1 MFGFTSTKLIRNSH
15 SKNKRSTVKSCTILM
30 TTLIIFSIL
39 ASSCGDSSTQ
49 TLDTN
54 PSRSDSPLNASDI
67 TSQTNVSKQP
77 VEITGDLTGNIKIDG
92 SSTVFPITEAV
103 AEEFGNLTDGNVRIV
118 VGVSGSGG
126 GFKKFCAGE
135 TDISNASR
143 PIKQQEVD
151 ICEDAG
157 VEYIEIP
164 VALDGLSVM
173 VNPEN
178 DFVECVSIKQL
189 NTLWNPQA
197 EGKIQQWDQI
207 DPAWPAEKIQLYGP
221 GVDSGTFDYFTE
233 TVNGESQASR
243 GDFVASEDDN
253 VLVHGI
259 SGDKG
264 SLGYFGYAYYLEN
277 RDRLKLLGIDGGDG
291 CVIPSEQ
298 SINNGTYRPLSRPVF
313 IYLRKDSALKPHIQ
327 EFIRYFLSEDGGQ
340 KLVSEVGY
348 IPFPDKI
355 YGLIQARVDS
365 TAIGTLFGGSQ
376 PHKGSIEEILSK
388 G

>member
-39 ASSCGDSSTQ
+39 ASSCGDTSTQ

-178 DFVECVSIKQL
+178 DFVECINIKQL

-207 DPAWPAEKIQLYGP
+207 DPAWPAERIQLYGP

-291 CVIPSEQ
+291 CVSPSEE
-298 SINNGTYRPLSRPVF
+298 SINYGTYRPLSRPVF
-313 IYLRKDSALKPHIQ
+313 IYLMNDSALKPHIQ
-327 EFIRYFLSEDGGQ
+327 EFIRYYLSEDGGQ
-340 KLVSEVGY
+340 KLASEVGY
-348 IPFPDKI
+348 IPFPQKI
-355 YGLIQARVDS
+355 YELVQARVDS
-365 TAIGTLFGGSQ
+365 TTTGTLFGGSH
-376 PHKGSIEEILSK
+376 PHIGSIEDILSK
-388 G
+388 R

>member
-1 MFGFTSTKLIRNSH
+1 MFGLTSTKLIRNSH

-157 VEYIEIP
+157 VEFIEIP

-277 RDRLKLLGIDGGDG
+277 RD
-291 CVIPSEQ
+291 
-298 SINNGTYRPLSRPVF
+298 
-313 IYLRKDSALKPHIQ
+313 
-327 EFIRYFLSEDGGQ
+327 
-340 KLVSEVGY
+340 
-348 IPFPDKI
+348 
-355 YGLIQARVDS
+355 
-365 TAIGTLFGGSQ
+365 
-376 PHKGSIEEILSK
+376 
-388 G
+388 

>member
-1 MFGFTSTKLIRNSH
+1 MFGFNSTKLISNSP
-15 SKNKRSTVKSCTILM
+15 SKNKRSTGKSCTILM

-39 ASSCGDSSTQ
+39 ASSCGDTSTQ

-77 VEITGDLTGNIKIDG
+77 VEITGDLAGNIKIDG

-233 TVNGESQASR
+233 TINGESQASR

-277 RDRLKLLGIDGGDG
+277 RDKLKLLGIDGGDG
-291 CVIPSEQ
+291 CVIPSEE

-355 YGLIQARVDS
+355 YGLIQARVNS
-365 TAIGTLFGGSQ
+365 SAIGTLFGGSQ

>member
-1 MFGFTSTKLIRNSH
+1 MFGFNSTKLISNAP
-15 SKNKRSTVKSCTILM
+15 SKNKRSTVKSCSILM

-39 ASSCGDSSTQ
+39 ASSCGDTSTQ
-49 TLDTN
+49 TRDTN

-207 DPAWPAEKIQLYGP
+207 DPAWPAAKIQLYGP

-277 RDRLKLLGIDGGDG
+277 RDKLKLLGIDGGDG
-291 CVIPSEQ
+291 CVIPSEET
-298 SINNGTYRPLSRPVF
+298 INNGTYRPLSRPVF

-327 EFIRYFLSEDGGQ
+327 EFIRYYLSEDGGQ

-365 TAIGTLFGGSQ
+365 TAVGTLFGGSQ

>member
-1 MFGFTSTKLIRNSH
+1 MFGFNSTKLISNAP

-39 ASSCGDSSTQ
+39 ASSCGDTSTQ

-54 PSRSDSPLNASDI
+54 PSMSDSALNNSNVASQANI
-67 TSQTNVSKQP
+67 SKQP

-207 DPAWPAEKIQLYGP
+207 DPAWPAAKIQLYGP

-277 RDRLKLLGIDGGDG
+277 RDKLKLLGIDGGDG
-291 CVIPSEQ
+291 CVIPSEET
-298 SINNGTYRPLSRPVF
+298 INNGTYRPLSRPVF

-327 EFIRYFLSEDGGQ
+327 EFIRYYLSEDGGQ

-365 TAIGTLFGGSQ
+365 TAVGTLFGGSQ

>member
-1 MFGFTSTKLIRNSH
+1 MFGFNSTKLISNAP

-39 ASSCGDSSTQ
+39 ASSCGDTSTQ

-54 PSRSDSPLNASDI
+54 PARSDSPLNASDI

-207 DPAWPAEKIQLYGP
+207 DPAWPAEKL
-221 GVDSGTFDYFTE
+221 
-233 TVNGESQASR
+233 
-243 GDFVASEDDN
+243 
-253 VLVHGI
+253 
-259 SGDKG
+259 
-264 SLGYFGYAYYLEN
+264 SL
-277 RDRLKLLGIDGGDG
+277 I
-291 CVIPSEQ
+291 
-298 SINNGTYRPLSRPVF
+298 
-313 IYLRKDSALKPHIQ
+313 HI
-327 EFIRYFLSEDGGQ
+327 
-340 KLVSEVGY
+340 
-348 IPFPDKI
+348 
-355 YGLIQARVDS
+355 
-365 TAIGTLFGGSQ
+365 
-376 PHKGSIEEILSK
+376 
-388 G
+388 

>member
-77 VEITGDLTGNIKIDG
+77 VEITGGLTGNIKIDG

>member
-39 ASSCGDSSTQ
+39 ASSCGDTSTQ

-67 TSQTNVSKQP
+67 TTQTNVSKQP

-103 AEEFGNLTDGNVRIV
+103 AEEFGYLTDGNVRVV

-173 VNPEN
+173 VNPSNE
-178 DFVECVSIKQL
+178 FVECVSIKQL

-197 EGKIQQWDQI
+197 EGKINQWNQI

-264 SLGYFGYAYYLEN
+264 SLGYFGYAYYIEN

-291 CVIPSEQ
+291 CVIPSEE

-313 IYLRKDSALKPHIQ
+313 IYLRKDSLLKPHIQ
-327 EFIRYFLSEDGGQ
+327 EFIRYYLSEDGGQ
-340 KLVSEVGY
+340 KLAIEVGY
-348 IPFPDKI
+348 IPFQDQI

-365 TAIGTLFGGSQ
+365 TATGTLFGGSK
-376 PHKGSIEEILSK
+376 PPKGSIEDILSK
-388 G
+388 R

>member
-1 MFGFTSTKLIRNSH
+1 MFGFNSTQLIRNSH

-39 ASSCGDSSTQ
+39 ASSCGDTSTQ
-49 TLDTN
+49 TLDAN
-54 PSRSDSPLNASDI
+54 PPRSDSPLNASEI
-67 TSQTNVSKQP
+67 TSQTNVSKQL
-77 VEITGDLTGNIKIDG
+77 VEITGGLTGNIKIDG

-103 AEEFGNLTDGNVRIV
+103 AEEFGYLTDGNVRV
-118 VGVSGSGG
+118 VAGVSGSGG

-277 RDRLKLLGIDGGDG
+277 RDKLKLLGIDGGDG
-291 CVIPSEQ
+291 CVIPSEET
-298 SINNGTYRPLSRPVF
+298 INNGTYRPLSRPVF

-327 EFIRYFLSEDGGQ
+327 EFKRYFLSEDGGQ
-340 KLVSEVGY
+340 KLATEVGY

>member
-1 MFGFTSTKLIRNSH
+1 MFGSRYSKLINNLHNRDKTFS
-15 SKNKRSTVKSCTILM
+15 VELYTILT

-39 ASSCGDSSTQ
+39 VISCGDTSTK
-49 TLDTN
+49 TRGN
-54 PSRSDSPLNASDI
+54 G
-67 TSQTNVSKQP
+67 TSQSDATLNNSHISPQTNIPNRSVTS
-77 VEITGDLTGNIKIDG
+77 IGDLTGNIKIDG

-103 AEEFGNLTDGNVRIV
+103 AEEFGYLTDGNVRIV

-143 PIKQQEVD
+143 PITQQEVD

-173 VNPEN
+173 VNPGN
-178 DFVECVSIKQL
+178 KFVECVSLKQL

-197 EGKIQQWDQI
+197 EGKINQWNQI
-207 DPAWPAEKIQLYGP
+207 DPTWPAEKIQLYGP

-264 SLGYFGYAYYLEN
+264 SLGYFGYAYYIEN

-291 CVIPSEQ
+291 CVSPSEET
-298 SINNGTYRPLSRPVF
+298 INNGTYRPLSRPIF
-313 IYLRKDSALKPHIQ
+313 IYLRKDSATKPHVQ
-327 EFIRYFLSEDGGQ
+327 EFIRYYLSEDGGQ

>member
-1 MFGFTSTKLIRNSH
+1 MFGSSYTRLINNSH
-15 SKNKRSTVKSCTILM
+15 NKNKRFTVKTCTILM
-30 TTLIIFSIL
+30 TTLVIFGIL
-39 ASSCGDSSTQ
+39 AISCSDTYTE

-54 PSRSDSPLNASDI
+54 ISRSDAPLNDSDI
-67 TSQTNVSKQP
+67 ASQANISKQP
-77 VEITGDLTGNIKIDG
+77 VEITGNLTGNIQIDG
-92 SSTVFPITEAV
+92 SSTVFPIAEAV
-103 AEEFGNLTDGNVRIV
+103 AEEFGYLTDGNVRVV

-143 PIKQQEVD
+143 PIKQKEVD

-173 VNPEN
+173 VNPSNE
-178 DFVECVSIKQL
+178 FVECVSIKQL

-197 EGKIQQWDQI
+197 EGKINQWNQI

-259 SGDKG
+259 SGDKE

-277 RDRLKLLGIDGGDG
+277 QDKLKLLGIDGGEG
-291 CVIPSEQ
+291 CVKPTEET
-298 SINNGTYRPLSRPVF
+298 INNGTYRPLSRPLF

-327 EFIRYFLSEDGGQ
+327 EFIRY
-340 KLVSEVGY
+340 
-348 IPFPDKI
+348 
-355 YGLIQARVDS
+355 
-365 TAIGTLFGGSQ
+365 
-376 PHKGSIEEILSK
+376 
-388 G
+388 

>member
-1 MFGFTSTKLIRNSH
+1 MFGSSYTRLINNSH
-15 SKNKRSTVKSCTILM
+15 NKNKRFTVKTCTILM
-30 TTLIIFSIL
+30 MTLVIFSMLSI
-39 ASSCGDSSTQ
+39 SCSDTSTE

-54 PSRSDSPLNASDI
+54 ISRSDAPLNDSDI
-67 TSQTNVSKQP
+67 ASQANISKQP
-77 VEITGDLTGNIKIDG
+77 VEITGNLTGNIKIDG

-103 AEEFGNLTDGNVRIV
+103 AEEFGYLTDGNVRVV

-143 PIKQQEVD
+143 PIKQKEVD

-173 VNPEN
+173 VNPSNE
-178 DFVECVSIKQL
+178 FVECVSIKQL

-197 EGKIQQWDQI
+197 EGKINQWNQI

-259 SGDKG
+259 SGDKE

-277 RDRLKLLGIDGGDG
+277 QDKLKLLGIDGGEG
-291 CVIPSEQ
+291 CVKPTEET
-298 SINNGTYRPLSRPVF
+298 INNGTYRPLSRPLF

-327 EFIRYFLSEDGGQ
+327 EFIRYYLSEDGGQ
-340 KLVSEVGY
+340 RLATEVGY

-355 YGLIQARVDS
+355 YGLIQARVDA
-365 TAIGTLFGGSQ
+365 TTTGTLFGGSN

>member
-1 MFGFTSTKLIRNSH
+1 MFGSSYTKLINSSH
-15 SKNKRSTVKSCTILM
+15 NKNKRFTVKLCTILT

-39 ASSCGDSSTQ
+39 AISCGDTSTEPQ
-49 TLDTN
+49 GAT
-54 PSRSDSPLNASDI
+54 
-67 TSQTNVSKQP
+67 TSQSDATLNNSHISPQTNIPNRSVTN
-77 VEITGDLTGNIKIDG
+77 IGDLTGNIKIDG

-103 AEEFGNLTDGNVRIV
+103 AEEFGYLTNGNVRIV

-143 PIKQQEVD
+143 PITQQEVD

-173 VNPEN
+173 VNPGNE
-178 DFVECVSIKQL
+178 FAECVSIKQL

-197 EGKIQQWDQI
+197 EGKINQWNQI
-207 DPAWPAEKIQLYGP
+207 DPTWPAEKIQLYGP

-291 CVIPSEQ
+291 CVSPSEET
-298 SINNGTYRPLSRPVF
+298 INNGTYRPLSRPIF
-313 IYLRKDSALKPHIQ
+313 IYLRKDSALNPHIQ
-327 EFIRYFLSEDGGQ
+327 EFIRYYLSEDGGQ
-340 KLVSEVGY
+340 KLATEVGY
-348 IPFPDKI
+348 IPFPEKI

-365 TAIGTLFGGSQ
+365 TATGTLFGGSH

>member
-39 ASSCGDSSTQ
+39 ASSCGDTSTQ

-178 DFVECVSIKQL
+178 DFAECVSIKQL

-197 EGKIQQWDQI
+197 EGKIQQWNQI

-233 TVNGESQASR
+233 TINGESQASR

-291 CVIPSEQ
+291 CVSPSEET
-298 SINNGTYRPLSRPVF
+298 INNGTYRPLSRPVF

-376 PHKGSIEEILSK
+376 PHKRSIEEILSK

>member
-1 MFGFTSTKLIRNSH
+1 MFGFSYAKLINNLNKINKNITVKLCSVLITTLVIFNILVISCANTSTE
-15 SKNKRSTVKSCTILM
+15 
-30 TTLIIFSIL
+30 
-39 ASSCGDSSTQ
+39 

-54 PSRSDSPLNASDI
+54 ASMPDSPLNNPEIASQANISDQ
-67 TSQTNVSKQP
+67 SA
-77 VEITGDLTGNIKIDG
+77 EITGDLSGNIKIDG

-103 AEEFGNLTDGNVRIV
+103 AEEFGYLTDGNVRVV

-164 VALDGLSVM
+164 VALDGVTVM
-173 VNPEN
+173 VNPANE
-178 DFVECVSIKQL
+178 FVECISIKQL
-189 NTLWNPQA
+189 NTLWDPQA
-197 EGKIQQWDQI
+197 EGNINQWNQI
-207 DPAWPAEKIQLYGP
+207 DPTWPSEKIQLYGP

-277 RDRLKLLGIDGGDG
+277 RDRLKLLGIDGGEG
-291 CVIPSEQ
+291 CVRPTEET
-298 SINNGTYRPLSRPVF
+298 INNGTYRPLSRPLF
-313 IYLRKDSALKPHIQ
+313 IYLRKDSALKTHIQ
-327 EFIRYFLSEDGGQ
+327 KFIRYYLSEDGGQ
-340 KLVSEVGY
+340 KLATEVGY

-355 YGLIQARVDS
+355 YGLIQARVDA
-365 TAIGTLFGGSQ
+365 TTTGTLFGGSN